1 MTLSSRPL
9 LTRRD
14 RELFAGRHGELSR
27 VVAAIEAGFN
37 CAIVG
42 EPGSGRTTLAN
53 AAVAELEANQPP
65 ISVLTIYAAEIAD
78 AAGLLA
84 AASAE
89 LTVRGWPGA
98 VPAARPGLRLEAID
112 RLDSLRRQVATR
124 ASGTAAPVFL
134 VEDVAIGAGRELFGA
149 MRDELWTVDARWLVT
164 MSTGRASAL
173 LRPPAD
179 VFFDSVVTL
188 PDLGDGDSRALVRLR
203 LPSAADDL
211 VDLIVAAGRGN
222 PRKMVDLAREFAAD
236 PAGADTASA
245 GQITRDAAIDALG
258 RPARMLAAEL
268 DSLGSAAASDPDLLD
283 RLGWTRARAVQVLS
297 DLEDS
302 GLVSHRSENTGRGR
316 PRKVY
321 RLVTGS
327 EYASTAGHPRPP
339 GPDEA
344 Q

>member
-149 MRDELWTVDARWLVT
+149 LRDELWTIDARWLVT
-164 MSTGRASAL
+164 VSTAQAPGL

-179 VFFDSVVTL
+179 VFFEVQITL
-188 PDLGDGDSRALVRLR
+188 HRSPTTRPPSLLRRRIDDCGPGLVRQ
-203 LPSAADDL
+203 
-211 VDLIVAAGRGN
+211 IVGSGGGN
-222 PRKMVDLAREFAAD
+222 PRRLIELARDLDPPTAGDVLDGYRRPGRCALATQPTGPDAA
-236 PAGADTASA
+236 PGA
-245 GQITRDAAIDALG
+245 GQPSARQ
-258 RPARMLAAEL
+258 RPPTEQ
-268 DSLGSAAASDPDLLD
+268 LLD
-283 RLGWTRARAVQVLS
+283 RTRV
-297 DLEDS
+297 D
-302 GLVSHRSENTGRGR
+302 
-316 PRKVY
+316 
-321 RLVTGS
+321 
-327 EYASTAGHPRPP
+327 P
-339 GPDEA
+339 GPGRAGASANWKTPDL
-344 Q
+344 